1 MVQKVHE
8 VMTDAPVTVT
18 SQTTLTDAARLMREH
33 DIGDVLVMDDSQLCG
48 ILTDRD
54 IVVRAVAD
62 ARDSNMTTVGEVC
75 SRDII
80 DASPDDDA
88 DRILLLMRARSV
100 RRVPVVEQG
109 RVVGI
114 LSLGDMAVERDPQS
128 VLADIS
134 ASDPNG

>member
-33 DIGDVLVMDDSQLCG
+33 DIGDVLVMDDSQLSG

-62 ARDSNMTTVGEVC
+62 AHDPDATTVGEVC
-75 SRDII
+75 SRDLI
-80 DASPDDDA
+80 DVSPNDDA
-88 DRILLLMRARSV
+88 DRVLLLMRARSL
-100 RRVPVVEQG
+100 RRVPVVEEG

-134 ASDPNG
+134 ASDPNH

>member
-33 DIGDVLVMDDSQLCG
+33 DIGDVLVMDDSQLRG

-62 ARDSNMTTVGEVC
+62 ARDSDATTVGEVC

-80 DASPDDDA
+80 DVSPNDDA
-88 DRILLLMRARSV
+88 DRVLLLMRARSL
-100 RRVPVVEQG
+100 RRVPVVEEG

-134 ASDPNG
+134 ASDPNH

>member
-33 DIGDVLVMDDSQLCG
+33 DIGDVLVMDDSQLRG

-62 ARDSNMTTVGEVC
+62 ARDSDATTVVEVC

-80 DASPDDDA
+80 DVSPNDDA
-88 DRILLLMRARSV
+88 DRVLLLMRARSL
-100 RRVPVVEQG
+100 RRVPVVEEG

-134 ASDPNG
+134 ASDPNH

>member
-8 VMTDAPVTVT
+8 VMTDAPVTVAP
-18 SQTTLTDAARLMREH
+18 QATLTEAARLMREH
-33 DIGDVLVMDDSQLCG
+33 DIGDVLVTEDSQLRG
-48 ILTDRD
+48 IVTDRD

-62 ARDSNMTTVGEVC
+62 ARDPTATTVGEVC
-75 SRDII
+75 SRDLIEVK
-80 DASPDDDA
+80 PNDDA
-88 DRILLLMRARSV
+88 ERVLLLMRARSV
-100 RRVPVVEQG
+100 RRIPVIEEG

-134 ASDPNG
+134 TSDPND

>member
-33 DIGDVLVMDDSQLCG
+33 DIGDVLVMDDSQLRG

-62 ARDSNMTTVGEVC
+62 ARDSDATTVGEVC
-75 SRDII
+75 SRDVI
-80 DASPDDDA
+80 DASPNDDA